1 LRLTQNFIEGAD
13 TVGYLI
19 DSMHQ
24 AVPARYSAYHDEKI
38 GTKTPRSKLQNM
50 KLKRKSHKKPRRVR
64 QGLLK

>member
-1 LRLTQNFIEGAD
+1 LCLIQNFIEGAD

-19 DSMHQ
+19 DSIHE
-24 AVPARYSAYHDEKI
+24 AVPARDSANHAEKI
-38 GTKTPRSKLQNM
+38 GTKIPRSKLQNI